1 VFPMRS
7 KQLSENLNKV
17 RASIKTYYSQKV
29 TLIAV
34 SKKFPVEDIN
44 FLIDRGHL
52 EFGENYIQEAL
63 EKIKKVKNNK
73 VKWHYIGR
81 IQSNKIGKIVDNFD
95 WIHTLSNLNHAEKI
109 QKNIEKSDKKINTLV
124 QINIDDDPAKAGINI
139 KNLEN
144 FTSELKNF
152 ENIILRGMMVITAI
166 QEKDEII
173 ASYKK
178 AAETFNK
185 IKNDNFNKLSM
196 GMSSDYVEALKLG
209 SNMIRLGTTIFGSR
223 NAR

>member
-1 VFPMRS
+1 MRS

-17 RASIKTYYSQKV
+17 RGNIKTYCSQKV

-166 QEKDEII
+166 QEKDKII

>member
-1 VFPMRS
+1 MRS

-17 RASIKTYYSQKV
+17 RANIKTYCSQKV

-73 VKWHYIGR
+73 VRWHYIGR

-166 QEKDEII
+166 QKKDEIV

>member
-1 VFPMRS
+1 MRS

-17 RASIKTYYSQKV
+17 RANIKTYCSQKV

-196 GMSSDYVEALKLG
+196 GMSSDYEEALKLG

>member
-1 VFPMRS
+1 MRS

-139 KNLEN
+139 KNLEY
-144 FTSELKNF
+144 FISELKNF

-166 QEKDEII
+166 QQKDEII

-178 AAETFNK
+178 ASKTFNK
-185 IKNDNFNKLSM
+185 IKNNNFDKLSM
-196 GMSSDYVEALKLG
+196 GMSSDYLEALKLG
-209 SNMIRLGTTIFGSR
+209 SNMIRLGTRIFGSR
-223 NAR
+223 NVR

>member
-1 VFPMRS
+1 MRS

-17 RASIKTYYSQKV
+17 RASIKAYCSQKV
-29 TLIAV
+29 RLIAV

>member
-1 VFPMRS
+1 MRS

-139 KNLEN
+139 KNLKN

>member
-1 VFPMRS
+1 MRS

-17 RASIKTYYSQKV
+17 RANIKTYCSQKV

-185 IKNDNFNKLSM
+185 IKIDNFNKLSM
-196 GMSSDYVEALKLG
+196 GMSSDYEEALKLG

>member
-1 VFPMRS
+1 MRS

-17 RASIKTYYSQKV
+17 RANIKTYCSQKV
-29 TLIAV
+29 KLIAV

-81 IQSNKIGKIVDNFD
+81 IQSNKIRKIVDNFD

-109 QKNIEKSDKKINTLV
+109 QKNIEKSDRKINTLV
-124 QINIDDDPAKAGINI
+124 QINIDDDPAKTGINI

-173 ASYKK
+173 TSYKK

-185 IKNDNFNKLSM
+185 IKNNNFNKLSM
-196 GMSSDYVEALKLG
+196 GMSSDYLEALKLG

>member
-1 VFPMRS
+1 MRS

-17 RASIKTYYSQKV
+17 RANIKAYCSQKV

-166 QEKDEII
+166 QKKEEII

-178 AAETFNK
+178 ASEKFNK

-196 GMSSDYVEALKLG
+196 GMSSDYLEALKLG

>member
-1 VFPMRS
+1 MRS

-17 RASIKTYYSQKV
+17 RANIKTYCSQKV

-44 FLIDRGHL
+44 ILIDRGHL

-166 QEKDEII
+166 QKKDEIV

>member
-1 VFPMRS
+1 MRS

-17 RASIKTYYSQKV
+17 RANIKTYCSQKV

-44 FLIDRGHL
+44 VLIDRGHL

-196 GMSSDYVEALKLG
+196 GMSSDYIEALKLG

>member
-1 VFPMRS
+1 MRS

-17 RASIKTYYSQKV
+17 RANIKTYCSQKV

-81 IQSNKIGKIVDNFD
+81 IQSNKIRKIVDNFD